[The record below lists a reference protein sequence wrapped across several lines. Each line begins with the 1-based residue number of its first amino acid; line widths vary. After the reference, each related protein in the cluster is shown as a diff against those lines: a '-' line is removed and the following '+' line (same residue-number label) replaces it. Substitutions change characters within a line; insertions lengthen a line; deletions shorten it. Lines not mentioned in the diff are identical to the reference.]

1 MKNVLFIILLLVGS
15 TRSLQAQIAKKH
27 IVSKG
32 DTVYSIAKR
41 YGTTTEAIF
50 KLNPS
55 SVDGIGIGSTLLIPG
70 KGVETPKTV
79 TPKVKKELG
88 NVAKPKQNVEGEVEE
103 LLKGLDNVEDLI
115 SEKHQLRF
123 KTHKVRRKETLYSI
137 SKKYKVTIDDL
148 KKFNKRLYSEELRK
162 GDKLKVPIFSED
174 YYKNKIKGSSRLST
188 TTKYV
193 IKPQD
198 TKFGIARRHGIT
210 VAQLESINPE
220 MGDILSIGQ
229 QITVPT
235 AILVKY
241 DEEKDP
247 RFRLYEIKPKETV
260 YSLTKALKI
269 SEDSLNV
276 LNPFLKVDGLKA
288 GMILRLPKSSNLD
301 SLAIDYVGDLKIN
314 LEDRLSNFAPK
325 RLALMLPFNLDKL
338 GLDDP
343 EATETLM
350 KKDRVLRISLDF
362 YAGALLAVEQAKKK
376 GITTDISVYDTQN
389 DKGKIL
395 EHIKKNNFDDL
406 DAVIGPLYQK
416 NIETVA
422 SELKKYQTPVFSPIS
437 NKESKLYNNFFQTM
451 PSAAMLEDKLI
462 NYMLRDTL
470 PKNVII
476 IADAKHEAIK
486 LKLKEKFPKAKIV
499 TPQKENFIYEADII
513 DVLEEGVRNWVF
525 VESSSIPLISN
536 ITPYLNAR
544 HESHQI
550 TLFTTDK
557 NDAYDNESIQ
567 NSHLSKLEFHYPSID
582 KEFDDASKSTFLKM
596 YKNKY
601 GTIPTR
607 YAIRGFDIIYDI
619 LLRLASADDLYHAAT
634 FEGTTEYVENKF
646 NYGKKSMGGYY
657 NKAAYLIKYTKDLK
671 LVIVD

>member
-1 MKNVLFIILLLVGS
+1 MKNVVFLLLMLVGLTS
-15 TRSLQAQIAKKH
+15 SLQAQETKKH

-32 DTVYSIAKR
+32 DTVYNIAKR

-50 KLNPS
+50 ALNPDA
-55 SVDGIGIGSTLLIPG
+55 VNGIKLGATIQVPV
-70 KGVETPKTV
+70 KGAAISKKPIVETTS
-79 TPKVKKELG
+79 TKKSTSETTITAEKEAE
-88 NVAKPKQNVEGEVEE
+88 VAKLLRELDEPITKKQEI
-103 LLKGLDNVEDLI
+103 K
-115 SEKHQLRF
+115 F

-137 SKKYKVTIDDL
+137 SKKYEVQVDDI
-148 KKFNKRLYSEELRK
+148 KKYNKRLYSEGLRK
-162 GDKLKVPIFSED
+162 GDKIKIPIFGKE
-174 YYKNKIKGSSRLST
+174 YYKNKLTGSSNLST
-188 TTKYV
+188 TTQY
-193 IKPQD
+193 IIRPQE

-210 VAQLESINPE
+210 VAQLESINPG
-220 MGDILSIGQ
+220 MGEVLSIGQ

-241 DEEKDP
+241 DEERDP
-247 RFRLYEIKPKETV
+247 RFQLYEVKPKETV
-260 YSLTKALKI
+260 YSLLKALEI
-269 SEDSLNV
+269 TEDSLDV

-288 GMILRLPKSSNLD
+288 GMILRVPKSENLD

-314 LEDRLSNFAPK
+314 LEDRLSNYAPK

-338 GLDDP
+338 QFDSIP
-343 EATETLM
+343 ATEVRL

-362 YAGALLAVEQAKKK
+362 YAGALLAIEQAKKK
-376 GITTDISVYDTQN
+376 GISTDISIYDTKN
-389 DKGKIL
+389 SKGKIL

-451 PSAAMLEDKLI
+451 PSAGMLEDKLI

-470 PKNVII
+470 PKNIVI
-476 IADAKHEAIK
+476 IADSKHDKIK
-486 LKLKEKFPKAKIV
+486 LKLQEKFPDAKV
-499 TPQKENFIYEADII
+499 LKPQKENFIYEADII
-513 DVLEEGVRNWVF
+513 KVLDKLKRNWVF
-525 VESSSIPLISN
+525 IESSSIPLISN

-544 HESHQI
+544 AESHRI

-557 NDAYDNESIQ
+557 NDAYDSESIQ
-567 NSHLSKLEFHYPSID
+567 NSHLSKLAFHYPSID
-582 KEFDDASKSTFLKM
+582 KEFDDASKKKFLKK

-601 GTIPTR
+601 GTLPTR
-607 YAIRGFDIIYDI
+607 YAVRGYDITYDI

-634 FEGTTEYVENKF
+634 FEGTTEYIENKF
-646 NYGKKSMGGYY
+646 NYAKKSMGGYY

-671 LVIVD
+671 LTIVE